1 MVDLNLDDPIAV
13 LIAAAGAFQQSGID
27 ALVYGGMA
35 LAMYGEPRETRDADL
50 AVASVSIERAR
61 NALMTTG
68 LTTVVAFSGTTF
80 GGLSISRLTLVGG
93 GKLNMVDL
101 VTPRSDRFANAMMQ
115 RPLRGTLEGQDLSVV
130 SPEDFVLLKVL
141 STRDKDLEDA
151 RTIIAG
157 LRGRL
162 DERLMRD
169 EGALLAAEIPDHP
182 VAARLLSVM

>member
-1 MVDLNLDDPIAV
+1 MADLNLDDPIAV
-13 LIAAAGAFQQSGID
+13 LIAAAGAFQRSGID

-50 AVASVSIERAR
+50 AVASVSVDAAR
-61 NALMTTG
+61 DALMTTG
-68 LTTVVAFSGTTF
+68 LTTVIAFSGTTF

-101 VTPRSDRFANAMMQ
+101 IRPRSDRFANAMMQ
-115 RPLRGTLEGQDLSVV
+115 RPLRGALEGQDLSVV

-151 RTIIAG
+151 RTIIVA

-162 DERLMRD
+162 DERLIRD
-169 EGALLAAEIPDHP
+169 EAALLAAEIPDHA
-182 VAARLLSVM
+182 VAARLLSVL